1 MTPFGEPDSRSSERA
16 TVSRADIETICIL
29 EAIPGPGCDLSALPE
44 ALGLAPTLLGPVTA
58 SLEPLLASGWVEVF
72 DGRVQVTSAGRTW
85 LGERTS
91 ELEA

>member
-1 MTPFGEPDSRSSERA
+1 MTSFGELDSRSSERA

-29 EAIPGPGCDLSALPE
+29 EAIPGTGCALSALPE